1 MLARHDHRHRQDV
14 TLPSAPRE
22 KSAAVIFAALLA
34 LTLAVTWWVY
44 RPGFAGVF
52 LFDDYANL
60 PALGA
65 YGPVDNT
72 TTFLRYIT
80 SGHADPTGRPLALL
94 SFLVD
99 AHDWPADPAPFKRTN
114 LLLHLLNGALLG
126 WLLLRLGAALA
137 LDATRA
143 AVAAVFGSALWLLHP
158 LLVSTVLYIV
168 QREAM
173 LPATFV
179 LAGLIGYVSAR
190 EATAQGRRAG
200 PMLAALSIGGAT
212 LLAVASKGNGI
223 LLPLLAW
230 LVDVIVLSR
239 SDATLDAG
247 NARRIAHMRR
257 IVLEVPSVLVLAW
270 FAWTGAGYALHGVP
284 EFRAWTFGER
294 LLTEGR
300 IVSSYIAQLLV
311 PRPYTAGLFNDAV
324 VVSKGL
330 LSPPSTIVALAFIA
344 ASIAFAIAVRRRAPA
359 LALAIL
365 FYFTGHLLESTVIP
379 LELYYEHRNYLPAML
394 AFWPLGIWVTGSG
407 AVVPVRRALLVALP
421 VLLAVLTRMN
431 ADLWGNA
438 SEQALVWAA
447 KNPDSPRAQAYAAQ
461 TERARGRPQAAIARL
476 RAMPAET
483 GADIQVVL
491 NLLGAEC
498 DLGRA
503 DPADVQ
509 RADAALR
516 NARITGQLGYEW
528 FGEAIARVERGPAC
542 AGLGADEIR
551 ALLDAAA
558 ANTYGTSYGRRQ
570 DNLNLRAR
578 LALAL
583 KQPDE
588 ALDDFNA
595 AVDEKPLPQVA
606 LQQAAM
612 LGSAGYPERALKHLE
627 HFDRVWKP
635 GVERVASMGALHEWM
650 LLKQGYWT
658 NELAALR
665 SALASSVEA
674 PDAARAQNR

>member
-1 MLARHDHRHRQDV
+1 MLGRHENRTWQRM
-14 TLPSAPRE
+14 TRSSSMPRE
-22 KSAAVIFAALLA
+22 ARAAVVFGALFALSLA
-34 LTLAVTWWVY
+34 TAWWVY
-44 RPGFAGVF
+44 RPGLAGVF

-65 YGPVDNT
+65 YGPVDNA

-94 SFLVD
+94 SFLID
-99 AHDWPADPAPFKRTN
+99 ANNWPADPAPFKRTN
-114 LLLHLLNGALLG
+114 LLLHLLNGVLLC
-126 WLLLRLGAALA
+126 WLLFRLGRALA
-137 LDATRA
+137 VDTTRA

-179 LAGLIGYVSAR
+179 LAGLIGYTFAR
-190 EATAQGRRAG
+190 DATVRGRRAG
-200 PMLAALSIGGAT
+200 PFFAALSIGVAA
-212 LLAVASKGNGI
+212 LFAIASKGNGI

-239 SDATLDAG
+239 NGTPLDAPA
-247 NARRIAHMRR
+247 ARRVRLTRR
-257 IVLEVPSVLVLAW
+257 IVLEVPAVLVLAW
-270 FAWTGAGYALHGVP
+270 LAWTGAGYAMHGVP

-300 IVSSYIAQLLV
+300 VVSTYIGQLLL
-311 PRPYTAGLFNDAV
+311 PHPYTAGLFNDAV

-330 LSPPSTIVALAFIA
+330 LSPPSTAAGIAFIA
-344 ASIAFAIAVRRRAPA
+344 ATIAFAVAMRQRAPA

-365 FYFTGHLLESTVIP
+365 FYFAGQLLESTVIP

-394 AFWPLGIWVTGSG
+394 AFWPLGLWLTGSG
-407 AVVPVRRALLVALP
+407 TVVPVRRALLVALP
-421 VLLAVLTRMN
+421 LLLAVLTRMN

-438 SEQALVWAA
+438 QDQALVWAA
-447 KNPDSPRAQAYAAQ
+447 KNPDSPRAQAYAAE

-476 RAMPAET
+476 HAMPAER
-483 GADIQVVL
+483 GSDIQVVL

-498 DLGRA
+498 DLGRVDA
-503 DPADVQ
+503 GDLD
-509 RADAALR
+509 RAKAALHD
-516 NARITGQLGYEW
+516 ARITGQLGYEW
-528 FGEAIARVERGPAC
+528 FGEAIARVQYGRPC
-542 AGLGADEIR
+542 KGLGVGEIR

-558 ANTYGTSYGRRQ
+558 SNTNGTSYGRRQ

-595 AVDEKPLPQVA
+595 AVDAKPLPQVA
-606 LQQAAM
+606 LQQAAL
-612 LGSAGYPERALKHLE
+612 LGSAGYPAYALRHLD
-627 HFDRVWKP
+627 HFDGVWKP
-635 GVERVASMGALHEWM
+635 GVERVLSMGALHEWM
-650 LLKQGYWT
+650 LLKQGYWA
-658 NELAALR
+658 NELGALR
-665 SALASSVEA
+665 SALASSTDAVHAAA
-674 PDAARAQNR
+674 PAR